1 MAALKPG
8 SQQDWISNT
17 TKGLIVKK
25 VFLSRISCLRNNH
38 KQSFIVVFKKRK
50 KNFIE
55 IVWFWSFM
63 FGVSLLWVKL
73 LHNRVQLEW
82 LKLCDRFYF
91 RVFCFI
97 FTVLYYLVSVIG
109 FYPVKLQL
117 GKETDAIVSKVTIK
131 WNICMSVWALL

>member
-1 MAALKPG
+1 MLKPG

-17 TKGLIVKK
+17 TNCLIVKK
-25 VFLSRISCLRNNH
+25 VFLSRISCLRSNH
-38 KQSFIVVFKKRK
+38 KQSSIVVFKKK
-50 KNFIE
+50 KKKLHK
-55 IVWFWSFM
+55 VWFWYFI

-73 LHNRVQLEW
+73 LHNRVQVEW
-82 LKLCDRFYF
+82 LKLCDCFYF
-91 RVFCFI
+91 RAFCFI

-117 GKETDAIVSKVTIK
+117 GKKTDAIVSKVTIK

>member
-38 KQSFIVVFKKRK
+38 KQSFKVVFKKK

-55 IVWFWSFM
+55 IVWFSSFM
-63 FGVSLLWVKL
+63 FGVSLMWVKL

-82 LKLCDRFYF
+82 LKLGDCFYF
-91 RVFCFI
+91 RVFRCI
-97 FTVLYYLVSVIG
+97 FTVLYYLVLVIG

-117 GKETDAIVSKVTIK
+117 GKEADAIVSKITKK
-131 WNICMSVWALL
+131 WNICMSVWVLL

>member
-1 MAALKPG
+1 MLKPG

-17 TKGLIVKK
+17 TKCLIVKK
-25 VFLSRISCLRNNH
+25 VFLSRISCLRSNH
-38 KQSFIVVFKKRK
+38 KQSSIVVFKKK
-50 KNFIE
+50 KKKLHK
-55 IVWFWSFM
+55 VWFWSFM

-73 LHNRVQLEW
+73 LHNRVQVEW
-82 LKLCDRFYF
+82 LKLCDCFYF
-91 RVFCFI
+91 RAFCFI

-117 GKETDAIVSKVTIK
+117 GKETDAIVSKFTIK

>member
-8 SQQDWISNT
+8 SQQDRISNT
-17 TKGLIVKK
+17 TKSLIVKN
-25 VFLSRISCLRNNH
+25 VFLSRISYLRNNH
-38 KQSFIVVFKKRK
+38 KQSFIVVFKKK
-50 KNFIE
+50 KKKLHRDSLIL
-55 IVWFWSFM
+55 ILYVWSEPD
-63 FGVSLLWVKL
+63 VSKITA
-73 LHNRVQLEW
+73 QQSEW
-82 LKLCDRFYF
+82 LKLGECFYF

-131 WNICMSVWALL
+131 